1 MALMY
6 LLCITAAER
15 SIELSSAYFVPDEL
29 ASRALCDALRRGVQ
43 VRIITPGGHTD
54 SETAR
59 RASRARW
66 GPLLE
71 AGAAIY
77 EYQPTMYHC
86 KVFIVD
92 GLMVSVGSTNFDPRS
107 FHLNDEASLNVYHA
121 GFARRAVQVFE
132 DDLGKARRIS
142 LAEWEA
148 RPFREKAAERLA
160 AVLAPLL

>member
-15 SIELSSAYFVPDEL
+15 SIQLSSAYFVPDDL
-29 ASRALCDALRRGVQ
+29 ASRALCDALGRGVAVQ
-43 VRIITPGGHTD
+43 IVTPGRHTD

-59 RASRARW
+59 RASRGRW

-71 AGAAIY
+71 GGAEIY

-107 FHLNDEASLNVYHA
+107 FHLNDEASLNVYDA
-121 GFARRAVQVFE
+121 GFARRAIQVFGE
-132 DDLGKARRIS
+132 DLGKARRIS
-142 LAEWEA
+142 LAEWQA
-148 RPFREKAAERLA
+148 RPLREKAAERLA
-160 AVLAPLL
+160 ALLAPLL